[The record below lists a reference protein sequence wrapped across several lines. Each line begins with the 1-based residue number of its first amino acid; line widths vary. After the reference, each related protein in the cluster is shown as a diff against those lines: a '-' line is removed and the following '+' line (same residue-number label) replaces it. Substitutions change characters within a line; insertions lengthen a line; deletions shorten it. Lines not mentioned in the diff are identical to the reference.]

1 MDSRLKKIVDKIG
14 DENLRERVA
23 QLLEEPSME
32 IDGRIYTGLPLDRS
46 PGSVSRHHSYPG
58 GWLEH
63 VVATVKIA
71 LTLSDVVKGVYRGRV
86 NTDLVLSGALLHD
99 LFKPL
104 TYVEREDGTYDVSP
118 LAERLDHLTLI
129 TSELLRRGFPLS
141 LVHIVGAHYGEYGP
155 MRPRTLE
162 ALIVQIADIADSN
175 LNGKVLDAAKFL
187 VKRATE
193 EEIRQISSKDAFEIV
208 RIKAEE
214 GLQEV
219 KKYVMEFLK
228 T

>member
-1 MDSRLKKIVDKIG
+1 MDSRLKKILDKIR
-14 DENLRERVA
+14 DDNLRGKVA
-23 QLLEEPSME
+23 QLVEEPSME
-32 IDGRIYTGLPLDRS
+32 IDGRIYTGLPLNRS

-63 VVATVKIA
+63 VVATAKISLA
-71 LTLSDVVKGVYRGRV
+71 LSDVIKRVYHGKV

-104 TYVEREDGTYDVSP
+104 TYVEKENGTYDVTP

-129 TSELLRRGFPLS
+129 TSELIRRGFPLP
-141 LVHIVGAHYGEYGP
+141 LIHIACAHYGEYGP

-162 ALIVQIADIADSN
+162 ALIVQIADISDSN

-187 VKRATE
+187 AKRATE

-214 GLQEV
+214 GWEGV
-219 KKYVMEFLK
+219 RKYVMESLK